1 MSLTEMSA
9 PRKTKTIDIQ
19 GVPVY
24 GGAVLTPADPVFER
38 LNTIEDYCAFAKQI
52 RGTFA
57 IIVREDQAITAIT
70 DFGACASIY
79 YLRDA
84 AGTFRVTFSL
94 GELRPY
100 SSGQI
105 APHALFFYAGLNGI
119 GLDPLYAD
127 ARMVYPATVAR
138 FAAGEVTT
146 TTYLDWDEC
155 LTEQPMTREAAY
167 ARFMEIASE
176 YLAAVARKYTVGCL
190 LSGGTD
196 SAIIAYLLKQ
206 VCPDVLCLTADY
218 PIKRYSEYANASLI
232 ARRLNL
238 RHERVLVRRAD
249 SREAMLAMNTRQD
262 NFPAH
267 HSHLVPIYALL
278 REARQQNV
286 CCLFHGHNS
295 GAIFME
301 FTSFFDGFPP
311 TTAGYLEA
319 AARLSR
325 ADKLHRLIPDPVWNG
340 QSDEFLRAFGC
351 APEDYQQWR
360 RQLVEKD
367 RRHLSRWVDRFPYPA
382 VSQLHDQLAAG
393 VALVNGWF
401 PAQRLAGAG
410 MQLMGPFLDY
420 PMVRFGLSMPFSLK
434 FRDGLTKAFLYDFLE
449 AKTGLRLPKRASPN
463 LARVWN
469 LSPHLSDLGR
479 MDKRVRPLLGRYL
492 LRNAASA
499 GRFYVTVGKLRAL
512 GLWLRSH
519 ELGDVAALPD
529 PAITPEMMST
539 VG

>member
-1 MSLTEMSA
+1 MSVTGLSA
-9 PRKTKTIDIQ
+9 PKKTIDIQ

-24 GGAVLTPADPVFER
+24 RGAVLTPADPVFER
-38 LNTIEDYCAFAKQI
+38 LSSIEDFCAFAKQI

-57 IIVREDQAITAIT
+57 IIVREEHATTAIT
-70 DFGACASIY
+70 DFGNCASIY

-84 AGTFRVTFSL
+84 AGNFRVTFSL
-94 GELRPY
+94 GDLRPY

-105 APHALFFYAGLNGI
+105 APHALFFYTGFNGI
-119 GLDPLYAD
+119 GFDPLYAD

-138 FAAGEVTT
+138 FTPGKLTT

-155 LTEQPMTREAAY
+155 LAEQPMTREQAY
-167 ARFMEIASE
+167 ERFIEIGCE
-176 YLAAVARKYTVGCL
+176 YLGAVARKYSVGCL

-238 RHERVLVRRAD
+238 RHERVVITPSD
-249 SREAMLAMNTRQD
+249 SRQVFLEMNTRQD

-278 REARQQNV
+278 REARKRNV
-286 CCLFHGHNS
+286 CCWFHGHNS

-301 FTSFFDGFPP
+301 FENYFHGFPS
-311 TTAGYLEA
+311 TTAGYLEET
-319 AARLSR
+319 ARLSR
-325 ADKLHRLIPDPVWNG
+325 TDKLRRFIPDPVWNER
-340 QSDEFLRAFGC
+340 SYDLLRVFGC
-351 APEDYQQWR
+351 SPEDYKQWR
-360 RQLVEKD
+360 WQLMEKD
-367 RRHLSRWVDRFPYPA
+367 RRDLSRWVDRFPYPA

-401 PAQRLAGAG
+401 PAQRAAGG
-410 MQLMGPFLDY
+410 CMQLMGPFLDY
-420 PMVRFGLSMPFSLK
+420 PMVRFGLSMPLPLK
-434 FRDGLTKAFLYDFLE
+434 FRDGVTKAFLYDFLE
-449 AKTGLRLPKRASPN
+449 AKTGLRLPKRPSPN
-463 LARVWN
+463 LNRFWN
-469 LSPHLSDLGR
+469 LAPHLGDLGR
-479 MDKRVRPLLGRYL
+479 MDQRLRPLLARYL
-492 LRNAASA
+492 LKNAASA
-499 GRFYVTVGKLRAL
+499 GRFYLTVGKLRAL

-519 ELGDVAALPD
+519 ELGDVAALSD
-529 PAITPEMMST
+529 PAITAEMMST
-539 VG
+539 VE